1 MSKVIYEMKPVEEKR
16 KKLLMKKSVYDP
28 MIDAFLESGD
38 KLVEITV
45 PDKKAGYV
53 VIQLTKRI
61 EKRKLEITASAAQ
74 NFVYL
79 EVGKKETGK
88 PKE

>member
-1 MSKVIYEMKPVEEKR
+1 MSKVIYEMKPVEVKR

-28 MIDAFLESGD
+28 MIDAFIESED
-38 KLVEITV
+38 KLVEISV
-45 PDKKAGYV
+45 EGKKAGYV

-61 EKRKLEITASAAQ
+61 EKRKLEINASAAQ

-79 EVGKKETGK
+79 ELGKAQ

>member
-1 MSKVIYEMKPVEEKR
+1 MSKVIYEMKPVEVKR

-28 MIDAFLESGD
+28 MLDAFIESGD

-45 PDKKAGYV
+45 PDKKASYV
-53 VIQLTKRI
+53 VIQLSKRI
-61 EKRKLEITASAAQ
+61 EKRKLEINASAAQ
-74 NFVYL
+74 GFVYL
-79 EVGKKETGK
+79 ELGKEEKGQ

>member
-1 MSKVIYEMKPVEEKR
+1 MSKVIYEMKPVEVKR

-28 MIDAFLESGD
+28 MIDAFIESGD

-45 PDKKAGYV
+45 PDKKASYV
-53 VIQLTKRI
+53 VIQLSKRI
-61 EKRKLEITASAAQ
+61 EKRNLEINASAAQ
-74 NFVYL
+74 GFVYL
-79 EVGKKETGK
+79 EVGKKETGQ